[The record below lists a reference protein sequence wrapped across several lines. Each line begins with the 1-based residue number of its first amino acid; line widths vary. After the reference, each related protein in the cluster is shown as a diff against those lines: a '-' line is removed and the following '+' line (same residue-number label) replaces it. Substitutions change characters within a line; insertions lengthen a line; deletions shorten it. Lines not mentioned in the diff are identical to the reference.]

1 MGILGIKSPFEYAM
15 EYSKVLRVIG
25 FLLLFAIAWE
35 IHLPKEL
42 QLLIVG
48 IRYVLI
54 PALLVF
60 VFKDWPLSISFAI
73 IYFSTAVIWSYS
85 NDYKPLIIAMNLLAS
100 ILYMRFALLIKPWK
114 LQDLGYGLQDAV
126 LVLSVITILVYF
138 LEIDSF
144 VGVDFHGHRQGL
156 LNYSKWERYSLGNA
170 IEFSFLLVSIYLISE
185 KLAGKRLL
193 HSLLVLL
200 VCVISGSRLLI
211 LISLTISLRVFLG
224 FTLKTKL
231 YVGFT
236 LLLVVL
242 LSMQSL
248 SAAFDLVFD
257 RFDSWGQG
265 SAEERSL
272 LLLLVVNGSA
282 VFDTW
287 WLLFGGGYG
296 SSFAFFS
303 ERYTFHSTESVLLQI
318 FMETGLVGLSLFLSL
333 YLEYFRKITL
343 NISGIIKFLIL
354 IQLFFFLP
362 IFTYMSIVF
371 FQIGLSM
378 NRLVHD

>member
-1 MGILGIKSPFEYAM
+1 M
-15 EYSKVLRVIG
+15 
-25 FLLLFAIAWE
+25 
-35 IHLPKEL
+35 
-42 QLLIVG
+42 
-48 IRYVLI
+48 
-54 PALLVF
+54 
-60 VFKDWPLSISFAI
+60 
-73 IYFSTAVIWSYS
+73 
-85 NDYKPLIIAMNLLAS
+85 
-100 ILYMRFALLIKPWK
+100 
-114 LQDLGYGLQDAV
+114 
-126 LVLSVITILVYF
+126 
-138 LEIDSF
+138 
-144 VGVDFHGHRQGL
+144 
-156 LNYSKWERYSLGNA
+156 
-170 IEFSFLLVSIYLISE
+170 
-185 KLAGKRLL
+185 
-193 HSLLVLL
+193 
-200 VCVISGSRLLI
+200 
-211 LISLTISLRVFLG
+211 
-224 FTLKTKL
+224 
-231 YVGFT
+231 
-236 LLLVVL
+236 LVVF